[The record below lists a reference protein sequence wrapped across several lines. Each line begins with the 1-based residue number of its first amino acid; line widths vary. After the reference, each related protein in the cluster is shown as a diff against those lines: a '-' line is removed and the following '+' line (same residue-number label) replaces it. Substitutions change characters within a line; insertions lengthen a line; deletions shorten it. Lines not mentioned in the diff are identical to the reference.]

1 MNCQDFEKII
11 NDLAREQMMEA
22 RERATGLAHAEECQ
36 RCAARLRDERAL
48 SGGLRSLS
56 LSAEH
61 LEAPARVEATLLA
74 AFRNPDRAAAV
85 TPTTI
90 QPTTPVAPIIPVAP
104 AATTRALHRWR
115 WATAIAAALLML
127 FIAFAAT
134 RLQTQQGLQ
143 PPAQLASAHDPQPL
157 SVLWDS
163 FAQGRQAARLT
174 SASTTRGRGEVASQF
189 PSPRT
194 QGRERRGVESVAGNR
209 SGVTGG
215 TQPFLNTL
223 ASASTGDDDI
233 ATDFIPLSY
242 GSDLGGTD
250 GGHVVRV
257 ELPRTAM
264 AQFGLPVNAE
274 RSAEPVKADVLLGED
289 GLARAIRFV
298 R

>member
-11 NDLAREQMMEA
+11 NELARDQMMEA
-22 RERATGLAHAEECQ
+22 RERAAGLAHAEECR
-36 RCAARLRDERAL
+36 RCTARLRDERTL
-48 SGGLRSLS
+48 SGGLRALA

-61 LEAPARVEATLLA
+61 LEAPARVEASLLS
-74 AFRNPDRAAAV
+74 AFRNADRAIPATTTLQTAV
-85 TPTTI
+85 TVVPI
-90 QPTTPVAPIIPVAP
+90 PVAPIVAQ
-104 AATTRALHRWR
+104 HRWR
-115 WATAIAAALLML
+115 WATGIAAALLLL
-127 FIAFAAT
+127 FVAFAAT

-143 PPAQLASAHDPQPL
+143 PAQLASAHDRQPL
-157 SVLWDS
+157 SVSWDS
-163 FAQGRQAARLT
+163 SAQEQQQEAARYN
-174 SASTTRGRGEVASQF
+174 STAETGVRVAAPAQYGSLRN
-189 PSPRT
+189 P
-194 QGRERRGVESVAGNR
+194 GRERRGMGSTGNNR
-209 SGVTGG
+209 SGVSSG
-215 TQPFLNTL
+215 TQPFVNTV
-223 ASASTGDDDI
+223 AAASTEDEDI

-242 GSDLGGTD
+242 GASLDGTD

>member
-48 SGGLRSLS
+48 SGGLRSLA
-56 LSAEH
+56 LSTEH
-61 LEAPARVEATLLA
+61 LEAPARVEAALLA

-85 TPTTI
+85 TTTI
-90 QPTTPVAPIIPVAP
+90 QPAVSVAPIVPVAP
-104 AATTRALHRWR
+104 AAKTLAPHRWR
-115 WATAIAAALLML
+115 WATAIAAALLIL
-127 FIAFAAT
+127 FIAIAAT

-163 FAQGRQAARLT
+163 FAQGPQAARPT
-174 SASTTRGRGEVASQF
+174 SASTTRGRGEVPSQF
-189 PSPRT
+189 PSLRT
-194 QGRERRGVESVAGNR
+194 QGRERRGVESIAGNR
-209 SGVTGG
+209 SGVSGG
-215 TQPFLNTL
+215 TQPFVNTM

-242 GSDLGGTD
+242 GAGLDGTD